1 MNEEYTKRIKCCFK
15 GGLFGLIVMLI
26 LYTAAAVILTFRDL
40 NDGTLNL
47 LSLVV
52 CGAGG
57 FCAAAKAGKENKK
70 DGIKIG
76 VIIGLGIFAAITI
89 VGLARGG
96 SFSLL
101 TLLRLVTVII
111 CSVAGSVFGV
121 NRAGKRRMK

>member
-57 FCAAAKAGKENKK
+57 FCAGGKGRK
-70 DGIKIG
+70 
-76 VIIGLGIFAAITI
+76 
-89 VGLARGG
+89 
-96 SFSLL
+96 
-101 TLLRLVTVII
+101 
-111 CSVAGSVFGV
+111 
-121 NRAGKRRMK
+121 GKQKGRN

>member
-52 CGAGG
+52 CGAGDFRSDNNCRVG
-57 FCAAAKAGKENKK
+57 ARRQFFAAYLTETCHGDYLFDCGQRVRSQPCGKKKNEIAKTAVVVSKAAAVSIY
-70 DGIKIG
+70 D
-76 VIIGLGIFAAITI
+76 VIYT
-89 VGLARGG
+89 
-96 SFSLL
+96 
-101 TLLRLVTVII
+101 
-111 CSVAGSVFGV
+111 
-121 NRAGKRRMK
+121 K